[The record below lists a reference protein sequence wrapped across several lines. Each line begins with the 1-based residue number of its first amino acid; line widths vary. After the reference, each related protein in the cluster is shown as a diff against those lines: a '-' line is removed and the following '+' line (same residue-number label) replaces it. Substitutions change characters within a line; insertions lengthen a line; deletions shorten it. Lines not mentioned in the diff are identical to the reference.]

1 MMNSNKVYIYELILQ
16 INHLSFIKVNN
27 DLESEGLT
35 ASQARVLYYLYES
48 EGTIQ
53 SQIQKYLSIKS
64 SSLTRLIDTLEKKGL
79 VVRRTTT
86 EDARTKK
93 IFLTPEGTNKKE
105 KLFEARDETEA
116 DIIKPLSPDECN
128 ELIASLTKIQK
139 ELLKYQ

>member
-1 MMNSNKVYIYELILQ
+1 MNRNKVYIYELILQ
-16 INHLSFIKVNN
+16 INHLSFLKINK

-35 ASQARVLYYLYES
+35 ASQARVLYYLYEA

-93 IFLTPEGTNKKE
+93 IFLTPEGNNKKE
-105 KLFEARDETEA
+105 KLFEARDETED
-116 DIIKPLSPDECN
+116 DITKPLSPDECN

-139 ELLKYQ
+139 ALLKYQ

>member
-1 MMNSNKVYIYELILQ
+1 M
-16 INHLSFIKVNN
+16 
-27 DLESEGLT
+27 
-35 ASQARVLYYLYES
+35 YYLYES
-48 EGTIQ
+48 ERTIQ

-79 VVRRTTT
+79 VVEKKLLQGCSRF
-86 EDARTKK
+86 TKK